1 MNPPLPTITAAF
13 SINFCDLKKEGGGKM
28 RETKAQDRGQGA
40 LAVTYFRRFLQSH
53 PSGRT
58 EKELNKG
65 LVSFSEEETEAEE

>member
-1 MNPPLPTITAAF
+1 
-13 SINFCDLKKEGGGKM
+13 M